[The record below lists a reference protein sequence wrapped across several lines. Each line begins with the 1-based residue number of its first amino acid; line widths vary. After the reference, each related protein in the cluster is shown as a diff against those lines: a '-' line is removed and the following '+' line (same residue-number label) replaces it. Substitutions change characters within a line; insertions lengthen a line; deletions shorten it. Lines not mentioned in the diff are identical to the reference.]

1 MRYLTSLAVMGVLAM
16 ATVAA
21 AQPPA
26 GQRPPMTPE
35 QAAAAAARRQAEM
48 SAPRPIPAMDSV
60 WMEELTWMEV
70 RDAIKGGKT
79 TALILTGGVESN
91 GPHLATGK
99 HNYVLKVMGEAI
111 ARKLGNALVAPIV
124 TLEPGRPDSDRVA
137 PGSVFLSPE
146 TYEAVLTDM
155 ALSLKSMG
163 FTNVVLMGDSGGN
176 QTGMKNV
183 ATKLTARFQGTPAR
197 FFFIPEYYDYPSVRK
212 FVQANGVPE
221 KMEFEASS
229 GSDNIHEEFSI
240 DAHHDAARPEDGAPR
255 GAEEGGQDHHQRR
268 RPDAARQDPRDGE
281 AHRRSAHAAD
291 GGRDHQGDGRG
302 EDQPALGRPG
312 RHAPLN
318 PRSNRLARGHAN
330 GVRVAR
336 AVVRRSPAAR
346 SRNESCI
353 GAASR

>member
-1 MRYLTSLAVMGVLAM
+1 MAAV
-16 ATVAA
+16 AT

-35 QAAAAAARRQAEM
+35 QQAAAAARRQAEM
-48 SAPRPIPAMDSV
+48 SAPRPIPAIDSV

-163 FTNVVLMGDSGGN
+163 FTNIVLMGDSGGN

-183 ATKLTARFQGTPAR
+183 ATKLTTRFQGTPAR

-240 DAHHDAARPEDGAPR
+240 DAIMMLSDPKTVRLEERKKAGKTTINGADLMPLDKTLAMAKRIVDLRTQLTVDAITRAMA
-255 GAEEGGQDHHQRR
+255 AAKTSQR
-268 RPDAARQDPRDGE
+268 
-281 AHRRSAHAAD
+281 
-291 GGRDHQGDGRG
+291 
-302 EDQPALGRPG
+302 
-312 RHAPLN
+312 
-318 PRSNRLARGHAN
+318 
-330 GVRVAR
+330 
-336 AVVRRSPAAR
+336 
-346 SRNESCI
+346 
-353 GAASR
+353 

>member
-1 MRYLTSLAVMGVLAM
+1 MRYLTSLTVVGVLAM

-26 GQRPPMTPE
+26 GQRPPLTPE

-111 ARKLGNALVAPIV
+111 ARRLGNALVAPIV

-163 FTNVVLMGDSGGN
+163 FTNIILMGDSGGN

-183 ATKLTARFQGTPAR
+183 ATKLTARFQGAPAR

-212 FVQANGVPE
+212 FVQSNGVPE

-240 DAHHDAARPEDGAPR
+240 DAIMMLHDPKTVRLEERKKAGKTTINGADLMPLDKTLAMAKRIVDLRTQLTVDAITKAMAAAKTS
-255 GAEEGGQDHHQRR
+255 QR
-268 RPDAARQDPRDGE
+268 
-281 AHRRSAHAAD
+281 
-291 GGRDHQGDGRG
+291 
-302 EDQPALGRPG
+302 
-312 RHAPLN
+312 
-318 PRSNRLARGHAN
+318 
-330 GVRVAR
+330 
-336 AVVRRSPAAR
+336 
-346 SRNESCI
+346 
-353 GAASR
+353 